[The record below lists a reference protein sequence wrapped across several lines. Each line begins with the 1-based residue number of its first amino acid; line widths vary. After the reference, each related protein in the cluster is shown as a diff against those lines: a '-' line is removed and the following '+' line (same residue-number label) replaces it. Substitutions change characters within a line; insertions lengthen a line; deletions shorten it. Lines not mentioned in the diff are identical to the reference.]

1 MICILQEA
9 FCFAIQRIEC
19 ELSVAE
25 KLMPIYRTIWMKIID
40 DRDTSEHQPRQAH
53 VTQVEPIKAD
63 AHTQA
68 AEENPG
74 KSNEEFV
81 RLTLPAPSKSSLENS
96 PNRPCVVNFR
106 FREDMNTV
114 LADCNSHEGLL
125 DSIDSN
131 DKGTTWPHNAHNCD
145 QGKPLPAVGR
155 PYKWCQHLGG
165 LDLYLLPTTTE
176 DGGGS
181 YTFSASMFLRCVN
194 RLLTTGF

>member
-1 MICILQEA
+1 M
-9 FCFAIQRIEC
+9 
-19 ELSVAE
+19 
-25 KLMPIYRTIWMKIID
+25 YIID
-40 DRDTSEHQPRQAH
+40 DRDTAEHQPRQAY
-53 VTQVEPIKAD
+53 VMQVEPIKAD
-63 AHTQA
+63 AHNTQA

-81 RLTLPAPSKSSLENS
+81 RLTLPAPSKSRLENS
-96 PNRPCVVNFR
+96 PDRPCVVNFR

-114 LADCNSHEGLL
+114 LADCSSHEGLL

-131 DKGTTWPHNAHNCD
+131 DEGTTWPHNAHNCD
-145 QGKPLPAVGR
+145 QGKRLPAVGR

-176 DGGGS
+176 DCGGS